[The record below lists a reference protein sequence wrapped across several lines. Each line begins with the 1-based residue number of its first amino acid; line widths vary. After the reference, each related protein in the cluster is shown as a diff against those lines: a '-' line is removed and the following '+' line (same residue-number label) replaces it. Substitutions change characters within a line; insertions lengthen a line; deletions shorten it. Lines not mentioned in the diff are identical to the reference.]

1 MIPRLQAAGA
11 ILALASLVGCA
22 SLPREAF
29 TRLEQERAAVAGY
42 GRIREWA
49 DASPRVLGTFV
60 ARPGPRASANVL
72 AISGGGAGGAF
83 TAGLLKGWS
92 RSGRRPTFAIVTG
105 VSTGALIAP
114 FAFLGSDYDGVLE
127 RLYRTGVST
136 SLHRLRNPVEILAG
150 NGLLDPAPLQRLIA
164 ENLGPELI
172 ERIGAQHRDGRRLY
186 VVTTNL
192 DAQRPVVWD
201 VGRIAASGRPDSVAL
216 VRTILLASA
225 SIPAVYPPVLIRSWA
240 GEKPLEEMHVDGGA
254 AMQFFLPVDALAEPG
269 PKRAGAST
277 RLWVVVNNTLPPEF
291 GMTEHG
297 TIAVGYRS
305 FATLMKSHA
314 EDNARVAFARAQ
326 RHGYDFNLAFI
337 DRTVEYQ
344 ADHPFAQD
352 YMETV
357 FVIGEEQG
365 LSGAAWRKSVE
376 GISLAGRGAAPR
388 PETTATAG
396 AVP

>member
-1 MIPRLQAAGA
+1 MTPRLQAAGA
-11 ILALASLVGCA
+11 LLALASLAGCA

-49 DASPRVLGTFV
+49 DASPRVLGSFV
-60 ARPGPRASANVL
+60 APPGARAGVDVL

-92 RSGRRPTFAIVTG
+92 RSGRRPAFAIVTG

-114 FAFLGSDYDGVLE
+114 FAFLGPDDDGVLE

-136 SLHRLRNPVEILAG
+136 SLHSLRNPIDILAG

-164 ENLGPELI
+164 ENVDADLI
-172 ERIGAQHRDGRRLY
+172 ARIGAQHRGGRRLF

-201 VGRIAASGRPDSVAL
+201 IGAIAASGRPDSVAL

-225 SIPAVYPPVLIRSWA
+225 SIPAVYPPVLIRSRA
-240 GEKPLEEMHVDGGA
+240 GEKPIDEMHVDGGA
-254 AMQFFLPVDALAEPG
+254 AMQFFLPVDALAESV
-269 PKRAGAST
+269 PKRARTSV

-305 FATLMKSHA
+305 FATLVKSHA
-314 EDNARVAFARAQ
+314 EDNARVAFAGAQ
-326 RHGYDFNLAFI
+326 RHGYDFDLAFI
-337 DRTVEYQ
+337 DRQVEFQ
-344 ADHPFAQD
+344 PDRPFARD

-357 FVIGEEQG
+357 FVIGEQQG
-365 LSGAAWRKSVE
+365 LSGAAWRKTVE
-376 GISLAGRGAAPR
+376 GIGLAGPDAAPR
-388 PETTATAG
+388 PETTARAG
-396 AVP
+396 AAP